1 MTYNTIGYLIYLP
14 ITVFITV
21 YVGKQLHKYGFAYVK
36 TVFSDLSIATAINN
50 MLLAGYYLVNIGYAI
65 IGLKSWR
72 QIQSIPQLIG
82 DISNHIAHIVL
93 ILALLHYFN
102 IMALAV
108 IRAYNKRVNY

>member
-14 ITVFITV
+14 ITIFITV
-21 YVGKQLHKYGFAYVK
+21 YVGKELHKHGYIYVK
-36 TVFSDLSIATAINN
+36 RVFADLNIATAINN

-65 IGLKSWR
+65 IGLKSWS
-72 QIQSIPQLIG
+72 QIQSVQQLIG
-82 DISNHIAHIVL
+82 AISTHIAHIVL

-108 IRAYNKRVNY
+108 VRAYNKRVNY